1 MPFAEPLVTT
11 IHVQAR
17 QPDPHDQQ
25 LLTLLRTLRPDQR
38 EIILLV
44 IARWA
49 SMNANT
55 RLTLVRPNTA

>member
-1 MPFAEPLVTT
+1 
-11 IHVQAR
+11 VQYR

-49 SMNANT
+49 SMNASAK
-55 RLTLVRPNTA
+55 LTLVRPNTA